1 MIKYL
6 YEFFTSPI
14 LMLSKQPY
22 IIHFHNKIE
31 DYINDNLQN
40 MKYKVKERNGIS
52 SQKWHD

>member
-1 MIKYL
+1 MIKCL
-6 YEFFTSPI
+6 YEFFTSTI
-14 LMLSKQPY
+14 LMLSKQSY

>member
-6 YEFFTSPI
+6 YEFFTSLI
-14 LMLSKQPY
+14 LMLSKQTY